1 MGNEFFKTK
10 FDTAER
16 ACNEVASF
24 SLLWY
29 DAEKSDFH
37 EPKHGKR
44 KKRDCI
50 MEKRSALR
58 RFTDK

>member
-29 DAEKSDFH
+29 DAEKSEFH

-44 KKRDCI
+44 KKREI
-50 MEKRSALR
+50 VLWKREAH
-58 RFTDK
+58 